1 MTDTRALRVVVV
13 GAGLMGKW
21 HADAAT
27 QIGAH
32 VTAIVDSDLQRA
44 ATLAQRY
51 RHTTVH
57 ETLRAALDA
66 TRPHAVHICT
76 PLPSHVTLA
85 SEAIAAGVHVLVEKP
100 MTPSSATT
108 KQLLDQ
114 ARAQHVLVCPVH
126 QLLFQNGVRRAL
138 ELVPAIGPLRHIDA
152 VACSAGA
159 DGRPEQERQ
168 LVAMSIWREIL
179 GTGFRDLSWDTVTT
193 VPGELRAFA
202 HTETLTVAAVVS
214 MGGRPTRNSMRLIGE
229 RGTIHLDLFH
239 GFAVVEPPPVSRTRK
254 ITRPFSLAAST
265 LSHAARNLATRTWR
279 RESAYPGLR
288 DLIRRFYSAATEG
301 TRSPISPEAT
311 LDVASAYDAIV
322 ARL

>member
-1 MTDTRALRVVVV
+1 MAVV

-21 HADAAT
+21 HADAARR
-27 QIGAH
+27 IGVH
-32 VTAIVDSDLQRA
+32 VAAIVDSDLQRA
-44 ATLAQRY
+44 ATLARRY
-51 RHTTVH
+51 RHPAVH

-114 ARAQHVLVCPVH
+114 AQAQHVVVCPVH
-126 QLLFQNGVRRAL
+126 QFLFQNGVRRAL

-168 LVAMSIWREIL
+168 LIAMSILPHPLSIWREIL

-229 RGTIHLDLFH
+229 RGTIHLDFLH

-265 LSHAARNLATRTWR
+265 LSHAARNLATRSWR

-288 DLIRRFYSAATEG
+288 DLIRRFYSAVTEG

-311 LDVASAYDAIV
+311 LDVATAYDAIV

>member
-1 MTDTRALRVVVV
+1 MAVV

-21 HADAAT
+21 HADAARR
-27 QIGAH
+27 IGVH
-32 VTAIVDSDLQRA
+32 VAAIVDSDLQRA
-44 ATLAQRY
+44 ATLARRY
-51 RHTTVH
+51 RHPAVH

-114 ARAQHVLVCPVH
+114 ARAQHVVACPVH

-138 ELVPAIGPLRHIDA
+138 ELVPTIGPLRHIDA

-159 DGRPEQERQ
+159 DGRSEQEERQ
-168 LVAMSIWREIL
+168 LVAMSILPHPLSIWREIL

-311 LDVASAYDAIV
+311 LDVATAYDAIV